1 MKKNTNLI
9 AVIIIGILLFSAI
22 SKTPK
27 RGEFNHIS
35 GEYLYI
41 LHYGEK
47 DIDKR
52 LTKKAQAICN
62 AYGGKGRKIR
72 VTYDP
77 DPLDYNWNAYTTKLS
92 NGTYLI
98 VTATESEK
106 TLYHEVAHVIT
117 FEEEDMHGP
126 SWKMMIT
133 KMGYP
138 QEAAR
143 YDNH

>member
-1 MKKNTNLI
+1 MKKITNLV
-9 AVIIIGILLFSAI
+9 AVIIIGILLFCAI

-27 RGEFNHIS
+27 RGEFNNIF
-35 GEYLYI
+35 GEYLFS

-52 LTKKAQAICN
+52 LTKKAQAICDSF
-62 AYGGKGRKIR
+62 GGKGKKIR
-72 VTYDP
+72 VKYDS

-106 TLYHEVAHVIT
+106 TLFHEVAHVLT
-117 FEEEDMHGP
+117 FEEEATHGQ
-126 SWKMMIT
+126 SWKTTIT

-138 QEAAR
+138 NEAAR
-143 YDNH
+143 YNNH